1 MSTAPPEKKIVDLYS
16 LSLLRFEV
24 SRVFG
29 YLGSNSSQGSE
40 HSIDGKKFPAEIQI
54 TLFNRNY
61 SDISQ
66 TDGTPNSLVV
76 IAFLFQASLIF
87 LDKVSQKSAI
97 WCHKIGWDEKRS
109 GKENP
114 QKRDE

>member
-1 MSTAPPEKKIVDLYS
+1 MEGGGGSYQPSHPKHLSIYIHT

-40 HSIDGKKFPAEIQI
+40 HAINGIKYPAEIQI
-54 TLFNRNY
+54 SLFNRNY

-76 IAFLFQASLIF
+76 IAFLFQASLMF
-87 LDKVSQKSAI
+87 LDKVSQKSAM
-97 WCHKIGWDEKRS
+97 
-109 GKENP
+109 
-114 QKRDE
+114 